1 MGRKKNKN
9 KKKKVNPKKE
19 RYAKFR
25 KDKPAIMVF
34 ATPDLS
40 PEQQKQKQEDEG
52 KIGSFMRYS
61 KGGRA
66 TRGIGAKRAK

>member
-1 MGRKKNKN
+1 
-9 KKKKVNPKKE
+9 
-19 RYAKFR
+19 
-25 KDKPAIMVF
+25 MVF

-52 KIGSFMRYS
+52 KIGSFMRYN